1 VHLLCNLRTHVKL
14 VEFSFVLGIGFGG
27 VGSIFMHA
35 GSLRLKTDSPTWTTT
50 CTDPRRTRSSST
62 TTSPYTRTRRMTLVT
77 GPHATETGW
86 GGEAPRVT
94 SGRGPPGRPPDDP
107 SALKGK
113 LGRAHSVWVGRPV
126 KPTHLGIPDFFL
138 FSFFSFFIFFS
149 FHF

>member
-1 VHLLCNLRTHVKL
+1 MDHHLHRPPADSVELHNNL
-14 VEFSFVLGIGFGG
+14 
-27 VGSIFMHA
+27 
-35 GSLRLKTDSPTWTTT
+35 SLYAHEEDDSGNGTP
-50 CTDPRRTRSSST
+50 CDGD
-62 TTSPYTRTRRMTLVT
+62 RM
-77 GPHATETGW
+77 

-94 SGRGPPGRPPDDP
+94 GGRGPPGRPPDDP